1 MLGATIVALLAADI
15 VLPIPASVL
24 GIAGG
29 AALGLL
35 GGMLTVTLGL
45 TLACLGGYWVGRAG
59 GTRALAR
66 FMGTRERQALEKM
79 AARHGVLALA
89 LSRPLPVLGE
99 ASVILAGAAR
109 LPLMPVLL
117 VTTAANAGLG
127 LAYAGLGTF
136 ADDPLTLVLSFIASL
151 ALPGLGW
158 LLLRALR
165 RRTAAD

>member
-1 MLGATIVALLAADI
+1 
-15 VLPIPASVL
+15 
-24 GIAGG
+24 
-29 AALGLL
+29 
-35 GGMLTVTLGL
+35 
-45 TLACLGGYWVGRAG
+45 
-59 GTRALAR
+59 
-66 FMGTRERQALEKM
+66 
-79 AARHGVLALA
+79 VLALA

-151 ALPGLGW
+151 ALPGIGW

-165 RRTAAD
+165 RPAAAD